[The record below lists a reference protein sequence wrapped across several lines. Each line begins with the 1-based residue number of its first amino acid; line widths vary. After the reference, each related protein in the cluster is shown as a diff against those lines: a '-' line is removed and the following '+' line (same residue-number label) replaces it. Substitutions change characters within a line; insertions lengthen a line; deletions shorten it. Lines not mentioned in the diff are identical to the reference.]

1 MEDIQL
7 SDLFSEEELE
17 QFRTEIQESLAGLE
31 ESLLQLEQFPTDM
44 ERIGSVF
51 RVMHTIKGTAGM
63 YGFDEAA
70 AFTHRI
76 ENCFD
81 RLRNG
86 QLMLNRDMIDL
97 TLSARDQLS
106 ALFSEDTGS
115 ADAQEIERISTAFK
129 NYVDGDPSQASETE
143 EMPAPPDVGN
153 TLFHIRF
160 RFDVTDPVLKRATN
174 PLIYLQSLEDLKSGA
189 CLITCHVDTVPPLE
203 ELELG
208 VCYFYWD
215 VHLETTVNE
224 DGVRGEFIFIE
235 DDLSDLTIEQIAAD
249 QEPQE
254 ETKRIGEILVDRGDI
269 TQEDLEKTLENKMPV
284 GKLLEASGQVSQ
296 QKVQSALDAQKLV
309 RAKEQTKGKTKE
321 AVANVRIP
329 SDRLDDLVNQVGELV
344 IVQARLRQ
352 IVMSHNER
360 VDAGNDDSELAVLI
374 ADLSIVTEDITR
386 LTEKLRDSAMEMR
399 LLPIGSIFSRF
410 IRLVRDLARDLGK
423 EINLVTEG
431 GETELDKTVIEHLN
445 DPLVHLIRN
454 SADHGIESPE
464 VRIAAGKPAQ
474 GTVTLSAIHA
484 GANVLIRIRDD
495 GKGLDSERLRAK
507 AITKGLITED
517 TEITEQEIFNLIF
530 APGFSTAEKVTNVS
544 GRGVGMDVVKKSIN
558 ALRGSI
564 DIHSRLGEGTT
575 LSIKLPLTLAIID
588 GFLVQSAGEQFVLPL
603 TMVRECVK
611 LTREDQEQ
619 FHGRRI
625 INLRNETVPYIRLR
639 DVFGFKGHESNQE
652 HVVITELDRKRIGMV
667 VDHVLGQSQVVIK
680 SLGVVFENVAEFSGA
695 TILGSGKVVPILDV
709 AQIIE
714 SAKAMEALA

>member
-1 MEDIQL
+1 MDDIQL

-31 ESLLQLEQFPTDM
+31 ESLLHLEQSPTDM

-63 YGFDEAA
+63 YGFEEAA

-81 RLRNG
+81 RLRNRK
-86 QLMLNRDMIDL
+86 LTLTREIIDL
-97 TLSARDQLS
+97 TLAARDQLGI
-106 ALFSEDTGS
+106 LFSEDAGS
-115 ADAQEIERISTAFK
+115 ADVGEIERISTAFK
-129 NYVDGDPSQASETE
+129 DLSDTVPSQA
-143 EMPAPPDVGN
+143 PAAEPTDATPEAGT
-153 TLFHIRF
+153 TLFRIRF
-160 RFDVTDPVLKRATN
+160 RFDPADPVLKRATN
-174 PLIYLQSLEDLKSGA
+174 PLIYLQSLTDLKTGP
-189 CLITCHVDTVPPLE
+189 CLITCHTDAVPALE
-203 ELELG
+203 QLEPG

-215 VHLETTVNE
+215 VQLETAVNE

-235 DDLSDLTIEQIAAD
+235 DDLSELTVERIAFD
-249 QEPQE
+249 QEPSE
-254 ETKRIGEILVDRGDI
+254 ETKKIGEILVDRGDL
-269 TQEDLEKTLENKMPV
+269 TQAELEKTLEERQPT
-284 GKLLEASGQVSQ
+284 GKLLEASGQVSPQ
-296 QKVQSALDAQKLV
+296 QVQSALNEQKLI
-309 RAKEQTKGKTKE
+309 RERNKKQAKQETI
-321 AVANVRIP
+321 ANVRIS
-329 SDRLDDLVNQVGELV
+329 SDKLDDLVNQVGELV

-352 IVMSHNER
+352 IVLSHHENM
-360 VDAGNDDSELAVLI
+360 DANSENSELATLVD
-374 ADLSIVTEDITR
+374 DLSIVAEDVTR
-386 LTEKLRDSAMEMR
+386 LTERLRDSAMEMR
-399 LLPIGSIFSRF
+399 LLPIGSLFSRF
-410 IRLVRDLARDLGK
+410 TRLVRDLARDLGK

-454 SADHGIESPE
+454 SVDHGIESLE
-464 VRIAAGKPAQ
+464 ERRAVGKPAQ

-484 GANVLIRIRDD
+484 GANVLIRIQDD
-495 GKGLDSERLRAK
+495 GKGLDLDRIRAK
-507 AITKGLITED
+507 AITKGLISEETVL
-517 TEITEQEIFNLIF
+517 TEQETFNLIF
-530 APGFSTAEKVTNVS
+530 AAGFSTVEKVTNVS

-564 DIHSRLGEGTT
+564 EIQSLFGKGTT

-603 TMVRECVK
+603 TTVRECVK
-611 LTREDQEQ
+611 LTSKDQEQ

-639 DVFGFKGHESNQE
+639 DIFGLSGQESQQE

-667 VDHVLGQSQVVIK
+667 VDQVIGQSQVVIK

-695 TILGSGKVVPILDV
+695 TILGNGKVVPILDV
-709 AQIIE
+709 ARIIE
-714 SAKAMEALA
+714 SAKSMETSA